1 MRSLSLQTWI
11 AAAATAI
18 AAGMV
23 LSYVLAFGVDVP
35 INDDWDLLET
45 SLAWHEQGI
54 DIERLVAA
62 HNEHCLAI

>member
-1 MRSLSLQTWI
+1 MRSLSLPTWI
-11 AAAATAI
+11 AAVATLL

-23 LSYVLAFGVDVP
+23 LSYVLAFGVNVP

-54 DIERLVAA
+54 DL
-62 HNEHCLAI
+62 